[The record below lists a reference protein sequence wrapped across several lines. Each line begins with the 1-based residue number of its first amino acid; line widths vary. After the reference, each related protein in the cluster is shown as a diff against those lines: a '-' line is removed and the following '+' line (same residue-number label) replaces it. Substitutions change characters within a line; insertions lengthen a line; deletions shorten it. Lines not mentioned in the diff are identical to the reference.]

1 MKKYLMW
8 NDHDQQFYADPTIA
22 GSITTKIGD
31 VMGAGQKIIEIDMSK
46 IYAAYDDYNS
56 RIFADHEM
64 GGSVIPNCGCNALRN
79 GWKVLEMDTDKVK
92 INGEVNGKDKDTT
105 GNI

>member
-46 IYAAYDDYNS
+46 I
-56 RIFADHEM
+56 
-64 GGSVIPNCGCNALRN
+64 
-79 GWKVLEMDTDKVK
+79 K
-92 INGEVNGKDKDTT
+92 NGEVNENNKDTT

>member
-8 NDHDQQFYADPTIA
+8 DDKDQQLYADPTIA

-56 RIFADHEM
+56 KIFADHQT

-79 GWKVLEMDTDKVK
+79 GWKVLEMDTDKIK
-92 INGEVNGKDKDTT
+92 INGETNEESENQTS
-105 GNI
+105 N

>member
-46 IYAAYDDYNS
+46 I
-56 RIFADHEM
+56 
-64 GGSVIPNCGCNALRN
+64 
-79 GWKVLEMDTDKVK
+79 K
-92 INGEVNGKDKDTT
+92 NGETNEENKDTT